1 MKLEKRLYINNEEV
15 KLAKHMVS
23 LKLSL
28 GGVAI
33 FTINTEMVLEKHQA
47 VRFDIG
53 YNNKIEPWFE
63 GFIEKIQPAENGH
76 QKITVKENSAIL
88 NFRLGLSLEH
98 PSMREVINEIEV
110 QTGLDFTLPEADY
123 IDKVIPNFMSSGNG
137 YQCLKAIGR
146 AFGIPDLVWYQHTDQ
161 TVFIGAYQDCRFFN
175 KPVKVPQDLSLRH
188 NGDNVTFAP
197 FPMLRPG
204 AIINEKR
211 ISRLDLIGDEMT
223 AYWQESTQSAKK
235 REWLQQFPEFASGYH
250 LPLFGQIVAVRDE
263 STAGQ
268 MNDAYRPRFA
278 VDVQLLD
285 ENLNSDKRVPVYR
298 SIPMPIN
305 IAGNEAGAMTYPTE
319 GTLVEIA
326 FAYGRNDHPI
336 IRNVYGK
343 DYALPELEV
352 GEQLQQQRYE
362 VNTRVNAAG
371 ETKEQTDQIQTKEA
385 FHQIDKA
392 DRYQGE
398 FGSHHITVDEH
409 SIEEIVGQKVIEAL
423 GAISLL
429 AGDNVTLGSLGNMQL
444 ATAGELITTIG
455 KLRNTVIILDDK
467 YKVLENRIQEIG
479 KDDIVVINGQQTI
492 TISKDQIIQAKNIS
506 MEGGKIKL
514 NGGAGVITCESI
526 CPFTGKPHVDGSTT
540 VFAGK

>member
-33 FTINTEMVLEKHQA
+33 FTIATEMELEKHQA

-110 QTGLDFTLPEADY
+110 QTGLDFKLPEADY

-204 AIINEKR
+204 VIINEKR

-285 ENLNSDKRVPVYR
+285 ENLNLDKRVPVYR
-298 SIPMPIN
+298 SISMPIN
-305 IAGNEAGAMTYPTE
+305 MAGNEAGVIAYPTE

-343 DYALPELEV
+343 DYALPELEA
-352 GEQLQQQRYE
+352 GEQLQQQRHE
-362 VNTRVNAAG
+362 VSTRVNAAG
-371 ETKEQTDQIQTKEA
+371 DTKEQTDQTQTKEA
-385 FHQIDKA
+385 LHQIDKA

-409 SIEEIVGQKVIEAL
+409 SIEEIVGKKVIEAL

-455 KLRNTVIILDDK
+455 KLRNTVITLDDK

-506 MEGGKIKL
+506 MEGGKIQL

>member
-110 QTGLDFTLPEADY
+110 QTGLDFKLPEADY

-146 AFGIPDLVWYQHTDQ
+146 AFGIPDLVWYQHIDQ

-285 ENLNSDKRVPVYR
+285 ENLNQDKRVPVYR

-305 IAGNEAGAMTYPTE
+305 MAGNEAGVMAYPTE

-343 DYALPELEV
+343 DYALPELEA

-362 VNTRVNAAG
+362 VSTRVNAVG
-371 ETKEQTDQIQTKEA
+371 DSKEQTDQTQTKEA

-429 AGDNVTLGSLGNMQL
+429 AGDNVTLGSLGNIQL
-444 ATAGELITTIG
+444 ATGGELITTIG
-455 KLRNTVIILDDK
+455 KLRNTVITLDDK

-492 TISKDQIIQAKNIS
+492 TISKDQIIKAKNIS

>member
-33 FTINTEMVLEKHQA
+33 FTIATEMELEKHQA

-98 PSMREVINEIEV
+98 PSMREVIDEIET
-110 QTGLDFTLPEADY
+110 QTGLDFTLPEAEY

-146 AFGIPDLVWYQHTDQ
+146 AFGIHDLVWYQHTDE

-188 NGDNVTFAP
+188 NADNVTFAP

-204 AIINEKR
+204 VIINEKR

-285 ENLNSDKRVPVYR
+285 ENLNTDKRVPVYR

-305 IAGNEAGAMTYPTE
+305 MAGNEAGAMAYPTE

-336 IRNVYGK
+336 IKNVYGK
-343 DYALPELEV
+343 DYALPELEA

-362 VNTRVNAAG
+362 VSTRVNAAG
-371 ETKEQTDQIQTKEA
+371 DTKEQTDQTQTKEA
-385 FHQIDKA
+385 FHHIDKA

-398 FGSHHITVDEH
+398 FGNHHITVDEH
-409 SIEEIVGQKVIEAL
+409 SIEEIVGKKVIEAL

-455 KLRNTVIILDDK
+455 KLRNTVITLDDK

-506 MEGGKIKL
+506 MEGGKIQL

-526 CPFTGKPHVDGSTT
+526 CPFTGKPHVDGSKT

>member
-98 PSMREVINEIEV
+98 PSMREVIDEIEV
-110 QTGLDFTLPEADY
+110 QTGLDFKLPEADY

-161 TVFIGAYQDCRFFN
+161 TIFIGAYQDCRFFN

-285 ENLNSDKRVPVYR
+285 ENLNQDKRVPVYR

-305 IAGNEAGAMTYPTE
+305 MAGNEAGVMAYPTE

-336 IRNVYGK
+336 IRNVYSK
-343 DYALPELEV
+343 DYALPELEA

-362 VNTRVNAAG
+362 VSTRINALG
-371 ETKEQTDQIQTKEA
+371 DTKEQTDQTQTKEA

-409 SIEEIVGQKVIEAL
+409 SIEEIVGKKVIEAF

-455 KLRNTVIILDDK
+455 KLRNTVITLDDK
-467 YKVLENRIQEIG
+467 
-479 KDDIVVINGQQTI
+479 
-492 TISKDQIIQAKNIS
+492 
-506 MEGGKIKL
+506 
-514 NGGAGVITCESI
+514 
-526 CPFTGKPHVDGSTT
+526 
-540 VFAGK
+540 